1 MFKGVFI
8 GDKAM
13 EQERKILILGES
25 HHWDKIDC
33 NEQEISSEAAK
44 EKRRKKLE
52 DYTTKEV
59 VKKYLIQYNSDGW
72 QDKCYRFFD
81 RIVKS
86 FGIDPDRR
94 SELWDKVFF
103 GNYVEGNLCGVGDN
117 QAKILIDKNRDLYNS
132 SLFSF
137 INEHKVDAVFCFSRR
152 VYNALPR
159 FEKEEKAVNKTQT
172 IRTGTVG
179 NKNDYLSR
187 CIYLPIARSGEM
199 PALNKELMV
208 YGMRHPSAR
217 GGYNSENYSS
227 ILSEAIKQYITV

>member
-25 HHWDKIDC
+25 HHWAKSDWD
-33 NEQEISSEAAK
+33 ERERSPEEAK
-44 EKRRKKLE
+44 EERRKKLE
-52 DYTTKEV
+52 DYTTKNV
-59 VKKYLIQYNSDGW
+59 VNNYLSQYNSDGW
-72 QDKCYRFFD
+72 KDKCYRFFD

-94 SELWDKVFF
+94 SAFWDKVYF
-103 GNYVEGNLCGVGDN
+103 GNYVEGDLCGIGDN
-117 QAKILIDKNRDLYNS
+117 QAQILIDKNRDLYNS

-137 INEHKVDAVFCFSRR
+137 INENKVDAVFCFSRR
-152 VYNALPR
+152 VYNALPC
-159 FEKEEKAVNKTQT
+159 FEKDEKTVNKVQT
-172 IRTGTVG
+172 IVVG
-179 NKNDYLSR
+179 KVGKNNDYLSK
-187 CIYLPIARSGEM
+187 CIYLPIARSGKI
-199 PALNKELMV
+199 PSLKKELTV
-208 YGMRHPSAR
+208 YGMRHPSGS